1 MNGFPTHEQVKRI
14 KEQYPAGT
22 RVELISM
29 DDMQAPPPGTKGT
42 VECVDDAGQVHVRW
56 ETGSGLALIPG
67 VDSFKTIKD

>member
-1 MNGFPTHEQVKRI
+1 MNGFPTASQIKRI

-56 ETGSGLALIPG
+56 QTGSGLALIPG
-67 VDSFKTIKD
+67 VDSFKKIED